1 MKLIIGLGNPGAKYV
16 KTRHNVGCLF
26 LDYLGQKLGCKDWE
40 EKSKF
45 KAVVAECGADRLLLV
60 KPTTFMNLSGEA
72 LVAIKQFYNLA
83 NADILVVYDDVDL
96 PFGSIRFKEKGSAGT
111 HNGMKSVVEQL
122 GTDEIS
128 RLRIGIENRTDELK
142 QKWALNE
149 YVLANFVEEELA
161 QLGDIFLEAEQK
173 TQDFIG
179 K

>member
-1 MKLIIGLGNPGAKYV
+1 
-16 KTRHNVGCLF
+16 
-26 LDYLGQKLGCKDWE
+26 
-40 EKSKF
+40 
-45 KAVVAECGADRLLLV
+45 
-60 KPTTFMNLSGEA
+60 MNLSGEA